1 MLAGKYGKKAT
12 MKPFDGLT
20 VSQLAQELEARDV
33 SKTGLL
39 KPEMAAKLQ
48 GILRGFLRVPS
59 LLMYNPTQSLQDY
72 NLHKY
77 TVLDCEPLHD
87 LKGHLHNIFIEVE
100 AHLQSEVASA
110 CKDILNQVLKKEKAK
125 GSDYRHAAVLLLL
138 CLLQQKQDN
147 SISTILQTVVEISEI
162 MYSTDD
168 KRSCKSI
175 LRLYNLTWIH
185 AEKCVEVFHTPRKMS
200 REKFFGTFILLS
212 ATLPHSM
219 NLSLSEL
226 SMQRVRRECL
236 ATQTKSLA
244 IPPTDIQTML
254 FQIYY

>member
-1 MLAGKYGKKAT
+1 MMKA
-12 MKPFDGLT
+12 FDGLT

-33 SKTGLL
+33 STTGLL

-110 CKDILNQVLKKEKAK
+110 CKDIL
-125 GSDYRHAAVLLLL
+125 
-138 CLLQQKQDN
+138 
-147 SISTILQTVVEISEI
+147 
-162 MYSTDD
+162 
-168 KRSCKSI
+168 
-175 LRLYNLTWIH
+175 
-185 AEKCVEVFHTPRKMS
+185 
-200 REKFFGTFILLS
+200 
-212 ATLPHSM
+212 
-219 NLSLSEL
+219 
-226 SMQRVRRECL
+226 
-236 ATQTKSLA
+236 TKS
-244 IPPTDIQTML
+244 
-254 FQIYY
+254 